1 MHLDRA
7 IMESLHTLV
16 ALITCRALTQEESAK
31 MTEAIIE
38 VKELL
43 SFAIAEKERREREEQ
58 NEMMLPPW
66 NR

>member
-1 MHLDRA
+1 
-7 IMESLHTLV
+7 MESLHTLV
-16 ALITCRALTQEESAK
+16 ALITCRTLTEEESTK

>member
-1 MHLDRA
+1 MD
-7 IMESLHTLV
+7 SLHTLV
-16 ALITCRALTQEESAK
+16 GLITGRALTDEESRK

-38 VKELL
+38 LQELL

-58 NEMMLPPW
+58 NNMMLPPW